1 MSDLEKRLAEALRR
15 SIPLLGPA
23 HKPRPN
29 ERRIA
34 LKDAREALAEY
45 DRAVIAETKAGAIN
59 SRLT

>member
-1 MSDLEKRLAEALRR
+1 MTHLEKRLAEALRHA
-15 SIPLLGPA
+15 IPLLGPA

-34 LKDAREALAEY
+34 LQDAREALAEY
-45 DRAVIAETKAGAIN
+45 DRAVIAETKAAAIN

>member
-1 MSDLEKRLAEALRR
+1 MTEFEKRLAEALRR

-34 LKDAREALAEY
+34 LQEAREALAEY
-45 DRAVIAETKAGAIN
+45 DRAAKAETKAGA
-59 SRLT
+59 L